1 MTFSIRDKWI
11 KSTVGSVAV
20 EVNEKVLNPSNVGCE
35 KFIRPEDL
43 EVGALYVNSYRNP
56 EDVGSGKKCSEGDIL
71 FARRSV
77 SVSQFK
83 RRASIIKF
91 DAICSDEISVI
102 RQNSE
107 NLCPDYL
114 NLVLNTAKLWD
125 YAISRSVGSVSKR
138 IKWEDLAVYEFS
150 HPRDLESQRELVILF
165 QLLESIINKFNKHEE
180 YLIGIQKSLA
190 NGLFSEEPT
199 FGNLLKRSDY
209 SLMTIAEIAE
219 CDKKIENDQISLRF
233 IGLENIE
240 SENFKIQGWG
250 NIEDGTTF
258 TKRFKTG
265 DVLFGKRRPYLKKV
279 AIADFDGLC
288 SGDILVLRA
297 VENKILPSLLP
308 FYISSDAFIYH
319 AVKTSAGS
327 LSPRTKWKDL
337 SGLRV
342 GIPDLKHQKIIVGI
356 FNELINI
363 INGVKNQKNTL
374 KSLRKSLLNE
384 ILG

>member
-1 MTFSIRDKWI
+1 MKFLLKDDWI

-20 EVNEKVLNPSNVGCE
+20 EINQKVLKPSEVGCE
-35 KFIRPEDL
+35 RFIRPEDL
-43 EVGALYVNSYRNP
+43 EVGELYVNSFRSP
-56 EDVGSGKKCSEGDIL
+56 EDVGSGKNCSEGDIL

-91 DAICSDEISVI
+91 DAMCSDEISVI
-102 RQNSE
+102 RQNTE

-114 NLVLNTAKLWD
+114 NLVLNTEKLWD
-125 YAISRSVGSVSKR
+125 YAIARSVGSVSKR
-138 IKWEDLAVYEFS
+138 IKWEDLAVYKFS
-150 HPRDLESQRELVILF
+150 HPKDLDRQRELVDFF
-165 QLLESIINKFNKHEE
+165 QLLEGIINKFDKYEE
-180 YLIGIQKSLA
+180 SLIAIQKTLA

-199 FGNLLKRSDY
+199 FGNLLKHTDY
-209 SLMTIAEIAE
+209 SLATISEIVE
-219 CDKKIENDQISLRF
+219 CDKKIENDQTLSRF

-240 SENFKIQGWG
+240 SENFKIQGSG
-250 NIEDGTTF
+250 NVEDGTTF
-258 TKRFKTG
+258 TKRFKSG

-297 VENKILPSLLP
+297 IESRMLPALLP
-308 FYISSDAFIYH
+308 FYISSDAFINH

-337 SGLRV
+337 SGLRIGV
-342 GIPDLKHQKIIVGI
+342 PDLEHQNIIVDI
-356 FNELINI
+356 FNELIEVI
-363 INGVKNQKNTL
+363 DDVKSQKNTL

-384 ILG
+384 IIG